1 MGNFY
6 GLKFNF
12 DTQVISASTGNPVAN
27 TFGYGIKVDWW
38 QTKKTYSGSSL
49 NTPNNADNYRG
60 LRQPVTVPPVASF
73 DAADTNFIHVIF
85 GAGKFEDISDSAG
98 VQDDKSDLART
109 SIYNLKD
116 LVKPPHSDFFSSN
129 AVSFTSGN
137 PPFKIEVVPRCP
149 ATHTI
154 RDWPHTGDT
163 QCVWVN
169 TNGTKDCGETA
180 CPEPVGPNTNPPPT
194 VMPNPTVDPC
204 WNCIYDLMG
213 PISSGTTPSASD
225 LLMPGERVVRKGLI
239 AGGLL
244 FITTFI
250 PPQGVCDAQGSS
262 WLYVLSYDCNAVP
275 GGKKP
280 VH

>member
-1 MGNFY
+1 M
-6 GLKFNF
+6 
-12 DTQVISASTGNPVAN
+12 
-27 TFGYGIKVDWW
+27 
-38 QTKKTYSGSSL
+38 
-49 NTPNNADNYRG
+49 
-60 LRQPVTVPPVASF
+60 
-73 DAADTNFIHVIF
+73 
-85 GAGKFEDISDSAG
+85 
-98 VQDDKSDLART
+98 
-109 SIYNLKD
+109 
-116 LVKPPHSDFFSSN
+116 
-129 AVSFTSGN
+129 
-137 PPFKIEVVPRCP
+137 
-149 ATHTI
+149 
-154 RDWPHTGDT
+154 
-163 QCVWVN
+163 N

-275 GGKKP
+275 GGKNPFTDSTTVVTHLTTGSTGPTDPRGWKVSLGTGVASNP
-280 VH
+280 VLDSSGTHVIIQMSTGQIMNLGVNLPQKVVQPMGWRER